1 VYVSTAWLN
10 ADMWGFLMAVKKRA
24 GYASDAEV
32 VRSAIYVA
40 AVEDAQGRPLVSMD
54 EALRAFRWAAE
65 EVERARRAFRAQL
78 GRLREVA
85 VRLPASAPIA
95 RLKKRLKEQLRRSS
109 DVPIGIVVAYSLAT
123 YLHVLER
130 RPTGLPEPVRGMLR
144 LVYERA
150 AAAPR
155 SERRRIALSEM
166 GLRAEAARRLAKEL
180 GAPVDAWWRAVEE
193 EVARADDPLPVL
205 RRYIEGE
212 APPKLPSSPLFGEL
226 MAKLLADAKTDEEFR
241 RLWWLRR
248 EALRRAAA
256 SKYERE
262 LVDHISRLVD
272 SDPEAARRLAE
283 MAAAG
288 RRVEVPAPEPAPPE
302 LAAAEVEEKLS
313 VFDKVAL
320 DALRDP
326 DGAERGIYKRAEFFD
341 AFYKWA
347 RSVKADLPESLGT
360 KLRDAAS
367 AAYYCR
373 PGGPMRAAEDVLE
386 RRAPLP
392 PNEHPGVHALRRYA
406 KTWLRWG

>member
-1 VYVSTAWLN
+1 MIYASTAWLGPRGW
-10 ADMWGFLMAVKKRA
+10 ALLQAVKRKSSIRRDVEA
-24 GYASDAEV
+24 
-32 VRSAIYVA
+32 VRA
-40 AVEDAQGRPLVSMD
+40 AVLTAVVEIAQGRGLVSPD
-54 EALRAFRWAAE
+54 SVPHEPPSDFRPQW
-65 EVERARRAFRAQL
+65 
-78 GRLREVA
+78 GRLREVG
-85 VRLPASAPIA
+85 VRLASPVPLKRIQKWLAELFHAPSA
-95 RLKKRLKEQLRRSS
+95 S
-109 DVPIGIVVAYSLAT
+109 IGVAVEWALAT
-123 YLHVLER
+123 FMAVLSGK
-130 RPTGLPEPVRGMLR
+130 PTGLPEPVRGMLR

-155 SERRRIALSEM
+155 SERRRVALSEM

-226 MAKLLADAKTDEEFR
+226 MARLLAEAKTPEGFR

-248 EALRRAAA
+248 EGLRRAAA

-262 LVDHISRLVD
+262 LVDHITRLVEA
-272 SDPEAARRLAE
+272 DPLEAMGLAE

-302 LAAAEVEEKLS
+302 LAAAEVEERLAL
-313 VFDKVAL
+313 FDKVAL

-326 DGAERGIYKRAEFFD
+326 EGAEAGVYRRAEFFD

-347 RSVKADLPESLGT
+347 RSVKTNLPESLGA

-373 PGGPMRAAEDVLE
+373 PGGPMRAAEDALE

-392 PNEHPGVHALRRYA
+392 PGEHPGVHALRRYA
-406 KTWLRWG
+406 RTWLRWG